1 MIIGKEY
8 QIIQLT
14 RELRREIL
22 SRRDFYQNYSTNNVN
37 ILLELDKLLDDPLG
51 NYNSDTSDLFLTAL
65 GNALKVNIVL
75 LQSNENL
82 CWIIDICQQSNDGL
96 PITYIWREHF
106 QIILIRS

>member
-8 QIIQLT
+8 QTIQLT
-14 RELRREIL
+14 RELRRAVL

-37 ILLELDKLLDDPLG
+37 VLLELDKFLDDSLG
-51 NYNSDTSDLFLTAL
+51 NYNSETSDLFLTAL

-82 CWIIDICQQSNDGL
+82 C
-96 PITYIWREHF
+96 
-106 QIILIRS
+106 

>member
-14 RELRREIL
+14 RELRRAVL
-22 SRRDFYQNYSTNNVN
+22 SRRDFYQNYSTNNTNNVN
-37 ILLELDKLLDDPLG
+37 ILLELDKFLDDSLG
-51 NYNSDTSDLFLTAL
+51 NYNSETSDLFLTAL

-82 CWIIDICQQSNDGL
+82 C
-96 PITYIWREHF
+96 
-106 QIILIRS
+106 

>member
-14 RELRREIL
+14 RELRRAVL

-37 ILLELDKLLDDPLG
+37 VLLELDKFLDDSLG
-51 NYNSDTSDLFLTAL
+51 NYNSETSDLFLTAL

-82 CWIIDICQQSNDGL
+82 C
-96 PITYIWREHF
+96 
-106 QIILIRS
+106 